1 MNSIQPPLQIYFPN
15 DLKIH
20 YQDQGYWLGYK
31 LNNIYIVFSLVVNDK
46 DLKLPQELSDLA
58 IIGTHNQKTTKQQEG
73 GYSNYDLNLIY
84 DHTNQLLINQN
95 QDSYLI
101 YFDPPNFKN
110 LEYFSITPILL
121 QSMGPNLG
129 KSQDDQLFNKLK
141 QFEYQNPLKTKKN
154 DQSFISDDLVLDK
167 INHLYR
173 NRLLYKRFHSNRS
186 FRALNLKKFNFFIIQ
201 NIIIPIIKFIQKM
214 LIMMIT
220 IINYKFLNLKS
231 GSNYDDGLSLV
242 GVSRVFRQLDLRLKQ
257 FNYFPTQ
264 FLCYYYDKNI
274 LYSRNSLKLP
284 IFNDNLNINNSNYI
298 NLYNSIWLIF
308 NDILIGVT
316 LYHMIMDN
324 FTSIIKFIRFRVMEK
339 YLFLEL
345 MKLITWISTENPAG
359 FKLNTDLG
367 KFLGDLYI
375 WTIGFCQNIILKLDR
390 GSQHFNYISL
400 MSKILGLLCYYG
412 GCSFLLSFLIDGINL
427 ITLHIYGFYYCSAK
441 IYRRQLE
448 IIKSLFQLFRGKKY
462 NVLRNRIDNLNNYE
476 LDNNNNNN
484 TTAIDGFGFDI
495 DQLLLGT
502 LLFMMMIF
510 LLPTVFAFYL
520 VFFIMHLLI
529 LMSLNLLENLQ
540 IIICFIPL
548 FVILLKLKNSKRL
561 QGGIRFEFIK
571 FYQGMTILKL
581 SNKSLTYQEIFI
593 NFIKLFRGAKNFRD
607 SILWKFLLGKIV
619 KIKYDNNL
627 KFHYLML
634 PQEYSETI
642 NIWKFVK

>member
-1 MNSIQPPLQIYFPN
+1 MNSTQSAHPLQIYFPN
-15 DLKIH
+15 DLKTH

-31 LNNIYIVFSLVVNDK
+31 LNNIYIVFSLVFNDK
-46 DLKLPQELSDLA
+46 DLKLPPELSDLT
-58 IIGTHNQKTTKQQEG
+58 IIGTHNHNKKTPKQEEG
-73 GYSNYDLNLIY
+73 DNYYDLHLIY
-84 DHTNQLLINQN
+84 DNVNQLLINQH
-95 QDSYLI
+95 QTSYLI
-101 YFDPPNFKN
+101 YFDPPNFQN

-121 QSMGPNLG
+121 QSMGPRLE
-129 KSQDDQLFNKLK
+129 KCQDYPLFDKLK
-141 QFEYQNPLKTKKN
+141 QFEYQKLHATNKN
-154 DQSFISDDLVLDK
+154 QSFISDDLVLDK

-186 FRALNLKKFNFFIIQ
+186 FSALTPQKFNFFIIQ
-201 NIIIPIIKFIQKM
+201 NIIIPIIIFIQKL
-214 LIMMIT
+214 LIILIT
-220 IINYKFLNLKS
+220 IINYKVLNLKS
-231 GSNYDDGLSLV
+231 DYDGLSLV
-242 GVSRVFRQLDLRLKQ
+242 GISRVFRQLDLRLKQ

-274 LYSRNSLKLP
+274 LYSENSLKLP

-316 LYHMIMDN
+316 LYHVIMDN
-324 FTSIIKFIRFRVMEK
+324 FESIIKFIRLTIMEK
-339 YLFLEL
+339 YLFMEL

-375 WTIGFCQNIILKLDR
+375 WTIGFCQTIVMKLDR
-390 GSQHFNYISL
+390 NSSDSFNYIL
-400 MSKILGLLCYYG
+400 LIDKILKVLCYYG

-476 LDNNNNNN
+476 LDSN
-484 TTAIDGFGFDI
+484 TNCANDNSNFEI

-529 LMSLNLLENLQ
+529 LMSFNLLENLQ

-561 QGGIRFEFIK
+561 QGGIKFEFIR

-607 SILWKFLLGKIV
+607 SILWKFLLGQIV

-642 NIWKFVK
+642 NIWKFVKQ